1 DQPTSLDDNYLDSLD
16 DAVAPARSAGLQVEY
31 GGSAGQI
38 ANQADDGRSEA
49 IGLTLALVLLLIMF
63 GSIVA
68 AVLPLAAAVFS
79 VTTGVALIGLLAA
92 AGPFPTGAPTVAPLL
107 GLGVAIDY
115 SLFLVARHRELLDDR
130 VRLHDSVARSVST
143 SGAAVVIAGGTV
155 VIAILG
161 LYLSGVSF

>member
-1 DQPTSLDDNYLDSLD
+1 CSLDSLSTARSPNVSKDGTTVKSPVSFSVQPTSLDDNYLDSLD

-92 AGPFPTGAPTVAPLL
+92 AGTFPTAAPTVATLL

-115 SLFLVARHRELLDDR
+115 SL
-130 VRLHDSVARSVST
+130 
-143 SGAAVVIAGGTV
+143 
-155 VIAILG
+155 
-161 LYLSGVSF
+161 